1 MLKHLIN
8 IEQEGHF
15 HKKLSTRSRAKFL
28 IKNFVAI
35 AVTALHIS
43 KSNIVMEKIRHY
55 CFSRHSFHL
64 GVLISW
70 SVYYT
75 LIFSIRNLVA
85 LYPHVLACPQVSE
98 R

>member
-8 IEQEGHF
+8 IEQEGNF

-75 LIFSIRNLVA
+75 LIFSIRK
-85 LYPHVLACPQVSE
+85 
-98 R
+98 